1 MNNTIGSQLKII
13 EIIHLLQWPY
23 WSCIKCLEMKN
34 KIEKKHL
41 LQFIKE
47 RDKMILFLFL
57 EKKTDEINVN
67 ETCQSIIKDFLI
79 ELIKKDIIKEEE
91 YFHFMNFLSYYEL
104 AVLRLCNFDIFTREV
119 DDDYQEIIDWLKE
132 NKITIIGSKD
142 SHKNIQKDY
151 IETNELQNILSSLF
165 LFDLSQYSMKTI
177 ILTTVYYLI
186 QYCDTQQLVKKR
198 IDENIKQHK
207 YRWDDIEQILQ
218 FIKRGK
224 ELMKKK
230 NEIITQY
237 VSSFKTIIK
246 YVVFTV
252 SDEKYLDELLIH
264 YPHQQFDI
272 LEFTIYQIEKNDKIY
287 QFWKIKEPYQMI
299 DCSLILKT
307 DVYSIIFLTKNNNK
321 ILKEYCYLC
330 NGFNYVH
337 SVFILSASSL
347 SQELKD
353 ELQSAILNNFP
364 TNNSFLNFTLQKDLH
379 IYFKEINYSVSTSLI
394 NTVCI

>member
-1 MNNTIGSQLKII
+1 
-13 EIIHLLQWPY
+13 
-23 WSCIKCLEMKN
+23 
-34 KIEKKHL
+34 
-41 LQFIKE
+41 
-47 RDKMILFLFL
+47 
-57 EKKTDEINVN
+57 
-67 ETCQSIIKDFLI
+67 
-79 ELIKKDIIKEEE
+79 
-91 YFHFMNFLSYYEL
+91 MNFLSYYEL

-132 NKITIIGSKD
+132 NKITVISSKD
-142 SHKNIQKDY
+142 SHQNIQKDY

-186 QYCDTQQLVKKR
+186 QYRDTQQLVKKR

-207 YRWDDIEQILQ
+207 YHWDDIEQILQ

-230 NEIITQY
+230 NEIIKQY

-264 YPHQQFDI
+264 YPHQQFDV

-347 SQELKD
+347 PQELKY

-379 IYFKEINYSVSTSLI
+379 IYFKEINYSISTSLI